1 MKTLGL
7 FLSVFATV
15 GLLLPGIAQAADA
28 KPRMLVHDVYFSLKD
43 NSDAAKE
50 RLVEAC
56 AKYLSDHPGIVWFDA
71 AVRAKEFDRPV
82 NDQDFD
88 VALHLVFRDK
98 AAHDA
103 YQVAPKHQQFIE
115 ESQDNWKQVRVFD
128 SYVAANRRVPPAQ

>member
-1 MKTLGL
+1 
-7 FLSVFATV
+7 
-15 GLLLPGIAQAADA
+15 
-28 KPRMLVHDVYFSLKD
+28 
-43 NSDAAKE
+43 
-50 RLVEAC
+50 
-56 AKYLSDHPGIVWFDA
+56 
-71 AVRAKEFDRPV
+71 V